1 MLLRQIIDFLVEI
14 RDQFMDDFIFDE
26 FFIFMVLGILNIVF
40 SRLEVMLDIVD
51 IFNLF
56 KFYLDFKFENLKD
69 QFFIGNDFDFLVK

>member
-1 MLLRQIIDFLVEI
+1 
-14 RDQFMDDFIFDE
+14 MDDFIFDE

-69 QFFIGNDFDFLVK
+69 